1 MSGRPGVR
9 RADRPETG
17 QARRALPRAPQP
29 DGRGPRLVAIGT
41 VVRAHGLRGDVT
53 VRALTDRPAR
63 FDSLL
68 GCVLWDSDRDVRL
81 ERRVERVR
89 RQGEHII
96 LKLSDVDGVDAAR
109 GLVGRLVAVAE
120 SDAVPLADGQ
130 FFSWQLECCRVE
142 TEDGTRVGEVAG
154 IERSPAHDLWV
165 VADGVREHLVPAVP
179 EIVVDVNLGAR
190 RVVIRPPEGLLEL

>member
-1 MSGRPGVR
+1 MRDNPGAR
-9 RADRPETG
+9 RADQPATG
-17 QARRALPRAPQP
+17 QARPE
-29 DGRGPRLVAIGT
+29 GRGPRLVAIGT

-130 FFSWQLECCRVE
+130 FYPWQLEGCRVE

>member
-1 MSGRPGVR
+1 MSDRPRAG

-17 QARRALPRAPQP
+17 QARPE
-29 DGRGPRLVAIGT
+29 GRGPRLVAIGT
-41 VVRAHGLRGDVT
+41 VVRAHGLRGDLK
-53 VRALTDRPAR
+53 VRALTDGPAR

-68 GCVLWDSDRDVRL
+68 GCVLWDPDRDVRL

-89 RQGEHII
+89 RQGEHMI
-96 LKLSDVDGVDAAR
+96 LKLSGVDGVDAAR
-109 GLVGRLVAVAE
+109 GLIGRLVAVAE
-120 SDAVPLADGQ
+120 SDALPLADGH
-130 FFSWQLECCRVE
+130 FYPWQLEGCRVE
-142 TEDGTRVGEVAG
+142 TADGTRVGEVAG

-179 EIVVDVNLGAR
+179 EIVVEVNLGAR

>member
-1 MSGRPGVR
+1 MSDSPGPGR
-9 RADRPETG
+9 ANRPETG
-17 QARRALPRAPQP
+17 QARPE
-29 DGRGPRLVAIGT
+29 GRGPRLVAIGT
-41 VVRAHGLRGDVT
+41 VARAHGLRGDVK
-53 VRALTDRPAR
+53 VRALTDGPAR
-63 FDSLL
+63 FDSLH
-68 GCVLWDSDRDVRL
+68 GCVLWDPDRDVRL

-96 LKLSDVDGVDAAR
+96 LKLSGVDGVDAAR

-120 SDAVPLADGQ
+120 SDALPLADGQ
-130 FFSWQLECCRVE
+130 FYPWQLEGCRVE
-142 TEDGTRVGEVAG
+142 TVDGTRVGEVAG

>member
-1 MSGRPGVR
+1 MSDSPGAGW
-9 RADRPETG
+9 ADRPETG
-17 QARRALPRAPQP
+17 QARPE
-29 DGRGPRLVAIGT
+29 GRGPRLVAIGT
-41 VVRAHGLRGDVT
+41 VVRAHGLRGDVK
-53 VRALTDRPAR
+53 VRALTDGPAR

-68 GCVLWDSDRDVRL
+68 GCVLWDPDRDVRL

-96 LKLSDVDGVDAAR
+96 LKLSEVDGVDAAR
-109 GLVGRLVAVAE
+109 GLIGRLVAVAE
-120 SDAVPLADGQ
+120 SDALPLADGQ
-130 FFSWQLECCRVE
+130 FYPWQLEGCRGE
-142 TEDGTRVGEVAG
+142 TADGTRVGEVAG

-165 VADGVREHLVPAVP
+165 VTDGVREHLVPAVP